1 MGAVT
6 TLRQVS
12 AYRQAGS
19 TGGVNTAITEV
30 VTGMSTWLGAGF
42 TASTVGAWSAGRGW
56 KLAG

>member
-12 AYRQAGS
+12 ARRHEAS

-30 VTGMSTWLGAGF
+30 VMGMSTWLGAGF
-42 TASTVGAWSAGRGW
+42 TASTVGGRSAGRGW